1 MEKVFKNCH
10 PCICVCSCAIVV
22 FIIGISVYF
31 LKQHFDWR
39 QLVIGASLL
48 FLLILC
54 ICVIYNCCNIKKIRL
69 KSEDIESRLKNIE
82 DSYKDISKQMSRCSF
97 CSSAI
102 ANDSIYKTIEKVAE
116 TFCNKNCDG
125 TILETFNKVV
135 DAIIK
140 SYESDRKT
148 LSNSLKSQEK
158 ENSGTD
164 SNDESITR
172 Q

>member
-10 PCICVCSCAIVV
+10 PCICVCSCAIIV

-39 QLVIGASLL
+39 QLVIGTSLL

-116 TFCNKNCDG
+116 TISNKNCDG
-125 TILETFNKVV
+125 TKLGTFKEVIE
-135 DAIIK
+135 AIIK
-140 SYESDRKT
+140 SYESDRKA
-148 LSNSLKSQEK
+148 LSNSEQGQEEK
-158 ENSGTD
+158 NNGVD

-172 Q
+172 

>member
-1 MEKVFKNCH
+1 MEKIFKICC
-10 PCICVCSCAIVV
+10 PCICVCLCVIVV
-22 FIIGISVYF
+22 SIIGISVYF
-31 LKQHFDWR
+31 LKQHSDWR

-48 FLLILC
+48 ILLIMC
-54 ICVIYNCCNIKKIRL
+54 ICVIYKCCNIKKIRL
-69 KSEDIESRLKNIE
+69 KSEDIESKLKNIE
-82 DSYKDISKQMSRCSF
+82 DGYKDISKQMSRCSF

-125 TILETFNKVV
+125 SKLNTFKEVV

-148 LSNSLKSQEK
+148 LSNSENSQEE
-158 ENSGTD
+158 ENNGTD
-164 SNDESITR
+164 TNDESITR

>member
-1 MEKVFKNCH
+1 MEKIFKICC
-10 PCICVCSCAIVV
+10 PCICVCLCVIVV
-22 FIIGISVYF
+22 SIIGISVYF
-31 LKQHFDWR
+31 LK
-39 QLVIGASLL
+39 VIGASLL
-48 FLLILC
+48 ILLIMC

-69 KSEDIESRLKNIE
+69 KSEDIESKLKNIE
-82 DSYKDISKQMSRCSF
+82 DGYKDISKQMSRCSF

-125 TILETFNKVV
+125 SKLDTFKEVV

-148 LSNSLKSQEK
+148 LSNSENSQEE
-158 ENSGTD
+158 ENNA
-164 SNDESITR
+164 NDESITR

>member
-1 MEKVFKNCH
+1 MEKEFKICC
-10 PCICVCSCAIVV
+10 PCICVCLCVIVV
-22 FIIGISVYF
+22 FIIGIFIYF
-31 LKQHFDWR
+31 LKQHFDWC

-48 FLLILC
+48 ILLIMC

-116 TFCNKNCDG
+116 TFCNKNCDDSK
-125 TILETFNKVV
+125 LKTFNKVV

-140 SYESDRKT
+140 SYESDRKI
-148 LSNSLKSQEK
+148 LSNSEKSQEE
-158 ENSGTD
+158 ENNGTD

>member
-10 PCICVCSCAIVV
+10 PCICVCSCAIIV

-102 ANDSIYKTIEKVAE
+102 ANDSIYKTIEKVAR
-116 TFCNKNCDG
+116 N
-125 TILETFNKVV
+125 L
-135 DAIIK
+135 
-140 SYESDRKT
+140 
-148 LSNSLKSQEK
+148 
-158 ENSGTD
+158 
-164 SNDESITR
+164 
-172 Q
+172 

>member
-10 PCICVCSCAIVV
+10 PCICVCSCAIIV

-82 DSYKDISKQMSRCSF
+82 DSYTDISKQMSRCSF

-116 TFCNKNCDG
+116 TFSNKNCDG
-125 TILETFNKVV
+125 TKLGTFKEVIE
-135 DAIIK
+135 AIIK
-140 SYESDRKT
+140 SYESDRKA
-148 LSNSLKSQEK
+148 LSNSEQGQEEK
-158 ENSGTD
+158 NNGVD

-172 Q
+172 

>member
-10 PCICVCSCAIVV
+10 PCICVCSCAIIV

-116 TFCNKNCDG
+116 TFSNKNCDG
-125 TILETFNKVV
+125 TKLGTFKEVIE
-135 DAIIK
+135 AIIK
-140 SYESDRKT
+140 SYESDRKA
-148 LSNSLKSQEK
+148 LSNSEQGQEEK
-158 ENSGTD
+158 NNGVD

-172 Q
+172 

>member
-1 MEKVFKNCH
+1 MKKNVKLFL
-10 PCICVCSCAIVV
+10 ILV
-22 FIIGISVYF
+22 FIII
-31 LKQHFDWR
+31 
-39 QLVIGASLL
+39 
-48 FLLILC
+48 LIFT
-54 ICVIYNCCNIKKIRL
+54 IKKIRL
-69 KSEDIESRLKNIE
+69 KSEDIESKLKNIE
-82 DSYKDISKQMSRCSF
+82 DGYKDISKQMSRCSF

-125 TILETFNKVV
+125 SKLDTFKEVV

-148 LSNSLKSQEK
+148 LSNSENSQEE
-158 ENSGTD
+158 ENNGTD
-164 SNDESITR
+164 TNDESITR

>member
-31 LKQHFDWR
+31 HKQHFDWR

-125 TILETFNKVV
+125 KILETFNKVV

-148 LSNSLKSQEK
+148 LSNSLKSQEE

>member
-1 MEKVFKNCH
+1 MEKIFKICC
-10 PCICVCSCAIVV
+10 PCICVCLCVIVV
-22 FIIGISVYF
+22 SIIGISVYF

-116 TFCNKNCDG
+116 TFSNKNCDG
-125 TILETFNKVV
+125 TKLGTFKEVIE
-135 DAIIK
+135 AIIK
-140 SYESDRKT
+140 SYESDRKA
-148 LSNSLKSQEK
+148 LSNSEQGQEEK
-158 ENSGTD
+158 NNGVD

-172 Q
+172 

>member
-1 MEKVFKNCH
+1 MEKIFKICC
-10 PCICVCSCAIVV
+10 PCICVCLCVIVV
-22 FIIGISVYF
+22 SIIGISVYF

-48 FLLILC
+48 ILLIMC

-69 KSEDIESRLKNIE
+69 KSEDIESKLKNIE
-82 DSYKDISKQMSRCSF
+82 DGYKDISKQMSRCSF

-125 TILETFNKVV
+125 SKLNTFKDVV
-135 DAIIK
+135 DAI
-140 SYESDRKT
+140 
-148 LSNSLKSQEK
+148 SQEE
-158 ENSGTD
+158 ENNGTD
-164 SNDESITR
+164 TNDESITR

>member
-1 MEKVFKNCH
+1 MEKVFKICC

-102 ANDSIYKTIEKVAE
+102 ANDSIYKTIDKVAE
-116 TFCNKNCDG
+116 TFCNKNCDSTKLG
-125 TILETFNKVV
+125 TFKEVIE
-135 DAIIK
+135 AIIK

-148 LSNSLKSQEK
+148 LSNSENSQEEK
-158 ENSGTD
+158 NNGTD
-164 SNDESITR
+164 SNDGSITR
-172 Q
+172 

>member
-10 PCICVCSCAIVV
+10 PCICVCSCAIIV

-69 KSEDIESRLKNIE
+69 KSEDIESKLKNIE
-82 DSYKDISKQMSRCSF
+82 DGYKDISKQMSRCSF

-116 TFCNKNCDG
+116 TFSNKNCDG
-125 TILETFNKVV
+125 TKLGTFKEVIE
-135 DAIIK
+135 AIIK
-140 SYESDRKT
+140 SYESDRKA
-148 LSNSLKSQEK
+148 LSNSEQGQEEK
-158 ENSGTD
+158 NNGVD

-172 Q
+172 